1 MCIPITS
8 QLVTTTAL
16 TWQYCLLCS
25 LIIILKGKHA
35 YPHLH
40 PQPTFGNIFTFPINW
55 IVCWHPLC
63 GQTHGILCQSDQINY
78 IFWNKTF
85 KSVKFDQNTILR
97 VVCIM
102 SMYEENT
109 LFQAVV
115 WLREYH
121 LSVPTATSL
130 LSRLPHSPSVVKLQ
144 HIYNKL

>member
-1 MCIPITS
+1 
-8 QLVTTTAL
+8 
-16 TWQYCLLCS
+16 
-25 LIIILKGKHA
+25 
-35 YPHLH
+35 
-40 PQPTFGNIFTFPINW
+40 
-55 IVCWHPLC
+55 
-63 GQTHGILCQSDQINY
+63 
-78 IFWNKTF
+78 
-85 KSVKFDQNTILR
+85 
-97 VVCIM
+97 M